1 MKRLTLPLILT
12 ALVAFAV
19 GCKNTSPTLGPSLVQ
34 QGVATGVSYSV
45 IKYTNAVPYLKVGA
59 QIVCASAAG
68 TNISPAAII
77 ASLEQSSLANSL
89 KTPEGVLIFNSAML
103 LYTGIWESYGSNAVA
118 NVAQLQP
125 YLQATCNGM
134 NQGLAYTTLSARN
147 APAATWP
154 KAKF

>member
-1 MKRLTLPLILT
+1 MKRLTLPLVAAV
-12 ALVAFAV
+12 ALFAI
-19 GCKNTSPTLGPSLVQ
+19 GCKNTSPTLGPALVQ

-45 IKYTNAVPYLKVGA
+45 IKYTNAIPYLKVGA
-59 QIVCASAAG
+59 QVVCASAGG

-77 ASLEQSSLANSL
+77 TALEQSSVANSL
-89 KTPEGVLIFNSAML
+89 KTPEGVLIFNSALL

-118 NVAQLQP
+118 SVAQLQP

-147 APAATWP
+147 APVATWP